1 MRRQGKSPAAFI
13 FGAIV
18 FLAIGG
24 VAYVYNASLFE
35 RDVPKV
41 SIEKEIEW
49 NLKEP
54 ISVNIS
60 DASGLRFVKAT
71 LNDGEKSVVLE
82 SKEIKQPQMSVDL
95 NLTFPKTGFGA
106 NKKAFE
112 LTIEAVDASK
122 WNFFAGNSVSV
133 KSLLKVDTKR
143 PDVSVIASSY
153 KIMKGGAATVIF
165 RAHDEAMKSLYI
177 ETNFGKKFYPTP
189 FHKEGYYITLV
200 AWPTNVNTFSAS
212 IVARDRA
219 GNITRAQV
227 PYFLQERKYK
237 TSTIPL
243 QDSFLDGK
251 IADLIGEMAPERSSL
266 SRLEK
271 FKFVNETMRQSN
283 EAAILKV
290 TSVVPTTRISE
301 FAMKPFYPLRNG
313 KVVASFGDHRFYEYE
328 KQPVSESHHLGLD
341 LASNAQAPMQTSN
354 DGVVVFARENGI
366 YGNNIILDHGLGVY
380 SLYGHCSSYM
390 IKEGDVIKAGDSIAK
405 TGTTGLAL
413 GDHLHFGMY
422 VQGVDVRPEEWMD
435 SVWLKESVFSVIDS
449 AKKTIDR

>member
-71 LNDGEKSVVLE
+71 LNDGEKSVALE